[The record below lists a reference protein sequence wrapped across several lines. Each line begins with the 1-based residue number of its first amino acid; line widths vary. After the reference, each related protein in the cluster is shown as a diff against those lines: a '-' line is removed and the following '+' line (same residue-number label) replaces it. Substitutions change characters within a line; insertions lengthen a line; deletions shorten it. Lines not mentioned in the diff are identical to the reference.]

1 MKIDNISI
9 VIPILN
15 EEKNLIKLT
24 NGIRN
29 IKNKLKIKNFE
40 LIFID
45 DNSEDKTKIVLKNLS
60 LKNKFIK
67 FFIRKEMIR
76 DLSKSCILGFNKSK
90 YKNILVMDGDL
101 QHPPRFIEHLTK
113 KYFFKKADIVIG
125 SRNLLKKKNSG
136 LSFLRYISSVTI
148 IYVISFFLGK
158 KPQIL
163 SVVFLYLKR
172 KFIKKIKKNYML
184 TVTKF

>member
-1 MKIDNISI
+1 MKINNISI

-45 DNSEDKTKIVLKNLS
+45 DNSDDKTKTILKNLS

-76 DLSKSCILGFNKSK
+76 DLSKS
-90 YKNILVMDGDL
+90 
-101 QHPPRFIEHLTK
+101 
-113 KYFFKKADIVIG
+113 
-125 SRNLLKKKNSG
+125 
-136 LSFLRYISSVTI
+136 
-148 IYVISFFLGK
+148 
-158 KPQIL
+158 
-163 SVVFLYLKR
+163 
-172 KFIKKIKKNYML
+172 
-184 TVTKF
+184 

>member
-45 DNSEDKTKIVLKNLS
+45 DNSEDKTK
-60 LKNKFIK
+60 F
-67 FFIRKEMIR
+67 
-76 DLSKSCILGFNKSK
+76 
-90 YKNILVMDGDL
+90 
-101 QHPPRFIEHLTK
+101 
-113 KYFFKKADIVIG
+113 
-125 SRNLLKKKNSG
+125 
-136 LSFLRYISSVTI
+136 
-148 IYVISFFLGK
+148 
-158 KPQIL
+158 
-163 SVVFLYLKR
+163 
-172 KFIKKIKKNYML
+172 
-184 TVTKF
+184 

>member
-1 MKIDNISI
+1 MKINNISI

-45 DNSEDKTKIVLKNLS
+45 DNSEDKTKIILKNLS

-76 DLSKSCILGFNKSK
+76 DLSK
-90 YKNILVMDGDL
+90 
-101 QHPPRFIEHLTK
+101 
-113 KYFFKKADIVIG
+113 
-125 SRNLLKKKNSG
+125 
-136 LSFLRYISSVTI
+136 
-148 IYVISFFLGK
+148 
-158 KPQIL
+158 
-163 SVVFLYLKR
+163 
-172 KFIKKIKKNYML
+172 
-184 TVTKF
+184 